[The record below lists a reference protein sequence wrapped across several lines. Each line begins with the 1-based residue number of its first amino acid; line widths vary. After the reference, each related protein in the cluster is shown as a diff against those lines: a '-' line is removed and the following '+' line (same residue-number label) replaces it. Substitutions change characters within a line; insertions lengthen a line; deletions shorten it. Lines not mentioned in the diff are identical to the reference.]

1 LLLLL
6 HEAYQKVL
14 ATLLGLFGAPPPV
27 ILRPGI
33 VADALPV
40 CSADWRCKNRAS
52 EKFYQGVRRPIL
64 GPSSKLV
71 WLVCMV

>member
-6 HEAYQKVL
+6 YEAYQKVL
-14 ATLLGLFGAPPPV
+14 ATLLGLFGATPV
-27 ILRPGI
+27 ILRLGI
-33 VADALPV
+33 VADALRV